1 MLGMIETT
9 VGIVG
14 IEPGFR
20 SHLGFV
26 WVLDEK
32 LE

>member
-1 MLGMIETT
+1 MLGMTEATAGIVWIET
-9 VGIVG
+9 
-14 IEPGFR
+14 GFR

-26 WVLDEK
+26 WVLVK